1 LNEDALVDLF
11 QDKDRAKERI
21 VISKKQEERFTR
33 A

>member
-11 QDKDRAKERI
+11 QDKDRAKERT
-21 VISKKQEERFTR
+21 VMGKKQNERFAR